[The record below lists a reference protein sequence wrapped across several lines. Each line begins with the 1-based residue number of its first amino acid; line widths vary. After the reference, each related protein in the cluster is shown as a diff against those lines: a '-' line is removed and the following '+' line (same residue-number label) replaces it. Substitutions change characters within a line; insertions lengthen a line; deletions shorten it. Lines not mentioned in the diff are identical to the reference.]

1 VIWIPGAV
9 LLLVI
14 VLLILRSFLRG
25 LPDEN
30 THKAG
35 DSGSAGGGSLGR

>member
-1 VIWIPGAV
+1 VAWLPGAV

-14 VLLILRSFLRG
+14 IVLILRSVFRG

-30 THKAG
+30 AHKAG
-35 DSGSAGGGSLGR
+35 DSGSAGAGSLGR

>member
-1 VIWIPGAV
+1 VTWIPGAV

-14 VLLILRSFLRG
+14 AVLILRSFLRG
-25 LPDEN
+25 LPD

-35 DSGSAGGGSLGR
+35 DSGSAGAGSLGR